1 MLKSHHVFFILFKWS
16 KRRRRLKEDLWIR
29 AIPWQDSK
37 RCVWKEG
44 SILIKLY
51 LAVCKSA
58 HIYTLCEITQT
69 SLIIINNNKML
80 FFFFIESFF
89 ALIKVQT
96 PNNFSFP
103 GPQCKLW
110 LYFHRDEWVTG
121 NDVADVRFIETYTL
135 QVTFE
140 KTSTKE
146 WSSSGRVI
154 SSRSTRC
161 IQRIDMSVRMVHF
174 DRFPFLWMEEGTVT
188 NVWHR
193 STFCVVHRRDAVFI
207 LVLKTPASWRF
218 TCRCLYILNWMW
230 DALENLMFSSNSE
243 KMISEEAFPLLFP
256 F

>member
-1 MLKSHHVFFILFKWS
+1 MCVERGKYSHQTIFSGLQICTYLYIMWDYSDFSYHHQQQNVIFF
-16 KRRRRLKEDLWIR
+16 
-29 AIPWQDSK
+29 
-37 RCVWKEG
+37 
-44 SILIKLY
+44 LIE
-51 LAVCKSA
+51 C
-58 HIYTLCEITQT
+58 
-69 SLIIINNNKML
+69 
-80 FFFFIESFF
+80 FF
-89 ALIKVQT
+89 ALIEVQT
-96 PNNFSFP
+96 PNNFSFA
-103 GPQCKLW
+103 GPQCKFW

-174 DRFPFLWMEEGTVT
+174 DQFPFLWMEEGTVT

-193 STFCVVHRRDAVFI
+193 STFCVVHHRDAVFI